1 MAAGLWAA
9 TGSQSRRRSA
19 GRTMVVALVGG
30 TFMGAYL
37 MWEFF
42 PNQPFL
48 QVRHLHADAFAALI
62 ARQIAAVQMAS
73 SFS

>member
-1 MAAGLWAA
+1 
-9 TGSQSRRRSA
+9 
-19 GRTMVVALVGG
+19 MVVALVGG